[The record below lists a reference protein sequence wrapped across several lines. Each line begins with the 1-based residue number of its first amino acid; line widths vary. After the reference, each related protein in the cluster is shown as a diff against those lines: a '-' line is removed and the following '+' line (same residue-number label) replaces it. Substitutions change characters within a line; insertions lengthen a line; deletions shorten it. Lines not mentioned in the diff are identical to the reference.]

1 MQALTIV
8 IPISMC
14 YNQCTGMAFGGGNAI
29 AHRAVDA
36 MMGPRT
42 IRHETVASSVPSAA
56 PVLANSNVCDGQS
69 KAFTDVCS
77 LHLNL
82 VSSTFT
88 SSLRYL

>member
-1 MQALTIV
+1 M
-8 IPISMC
+8 S
-14 YNQCTGMAFGGGNAI
+14 QCAGMAFGGGNAI
-29 AHRAVDA
+29 AHRVVDA

-56 PVLANSNVCDGQS
+56 SVPTNSDVCDGQS

-77 LHLNL
+77 LHLNCM
-82 VSSTFT
+82 SCTFN

>member
-1 MQALTIV
+1 MTIV

-82 VSSTFT
+82 STFT